1 MEVDNYM
8 VKYKDIKAN
17 KITWVE
23 LNAKIYN
30 FCLQHS
36 PPDLESVLK
45 VNSIWDKTMSDQD
58 GIGLLHM
65 IQYITHKQYE
75 NMQSMIAYVKAFL
88 EFSTTYQEPN
98 QFITDYY
105 DMFKSRRDTVTV
117 HGGQPGYHL
126 KLYAK
131 NWNKLMV
138 TEIIV
143 DEQVIDTEK
152 LD

>member
-1 MEVDNYM
+1 MAHQDV
-8 VKYKDIKAN
+8 I
-17 KITWVE
+17 E
-23 LNAKIYN
+23 LI
-30 FCLQHS
+30 H
-36 PPDLESVLK
+36 V
-45 VNSIWDKTMSDQD
+45 IWD
-58 GIGLLHM
+58 
-65 IQYITHKQYE
+65 ITHKE
-75 NMQSMIAYVKAFL
+75 DNNMQSTMVYVEAFL

-126 KLYAK
+126 KRYAK

-138 TEIIV
+138 TERIV
-143 DEQVIDTEK
+143 YEQVIDTEK